1 MVAIALHR
9 KETIQALLHLC
20 PVNICSATNE
30 SILHYAAR
38 HNNMDVAAKGCH
50 IRHLIDLD
58 QRSTVELRTALY
70 IAVQQSNVGITRLLL
85 ESGAKDEWKDF
96 LGMHARHY
104 VRDDAIGVLFL
115 QRKKLKDPL
124 KTHPRSS
131 PYDNYQQN
139 KQESTKRHQA
149 PFTASTSNT
158 AVFPS
163 KKGKL
168 SSTTKRKGEAAT
180 SSANESPYNE
190 QQPSTSHQTTSHPVL
205 SELLTTPTEKI
216 EMNDQLVLPENSR
229 MNIQPKIGLE
239 ISTFILY
246 DPRLRD
252 HKKLPKSLSL
262 GFEQE
267 YMWTED
273 YPIEPPCLPNYNRP
287 DFENLAPKI
296 IYSIHNIKEHKFHL
310 MHLKMEYGIDYG
322 RPTDLHTNVT
332 YTKSTVGREKI

>member
-1 MVAIALHR
+1 
-9 KETIQALLHLC
+9 
-20 PVNICSATNE
+20 
-30 SILHYAAR
+30 
-38 HNNMDVAAKGCH
+38 MDVAAKGCH

-163 KKGKL
+163 KKGKF
-168 SSTTKRKGEAAT
+168 SSTTKRKGEACSNIVRQRIAI
-180 SSANESPYNE
+180 
-190 QQPSTSHQTTSHPVL
+190 QR
-205 SELLTTPTEKI
+205 TPTEYI
-216 EMNDQLVLPENSR
+216 SPD
-229 MNIQPKIGLE
+229 NI
-239 ISTFILY
+239 
-246 DPRLRD
+246 
-252 HKKLPKSLSL
+252 SL
-262 GFEQE
+262 GAIWITKHNTNRKNHRYRNERAAS
-267 YMWTED
+267 
-273 YPIEPPCLPNYNRP
+273 PRIYNP
-287 DFENLAPKI
+287 QSAW
-296 IYSIHNIKEHKFHL
+296 IYQPSFSMIQ
-310 MHLKMEYGIDYG
+310 D
-322 RPTDLHTNVT
+322 
-332 YTKSTVGREKI
+332 